1 MHNSIIRYS
10 WPSNYSTVVYNG
22 AIWSSPVNFHYAA
35 IYFFTGGDNT
45 MYPVRFPT
53 VALTTESYF
62 KIVKFGAVEIKIKV
76 NVCSCVALHI
86 ISI

>member
-1 MHNSIIRYS
+1 
-10 WPSNYSTVVYNG
+10 
-22 AIWSSPVNFHYAA
+22 
-35 IYFFTGGDNT
+35 

-76 NVCSCVALHI
+76 NVRSCVALHI
-86 ISI
+86 ITIIIIITYIVCKLVANYIVAT